1 MKYLTFLVFI
11 SLISTSSFADE
22 IMNCKIN
29 ENFTSSYKL
38 EENLFSD
45 NKIFKKLGTKWVEQC
60 PCHKVKNKT
69 VKCNQ
74 AENKKCIKNDFG
86 DFQVDENVESLII
99 VIDFET
105 QLLKLQENYFAKTIE
120 LKCNLVKS

>member
-1 MKYLTFLVFI
+1 MKYLTFLIFI

-29 ENFTSSYKL
+29 ENSISSYKL
-38 EENLFSD
+38 EENLFSN
-45 NKIFKKLGTKWVEQC
+45 NKIFLKSGTKWVEQC

-86 DFQVDENVESLII
+86 DFQVDENVQSLII
-99 VIDFET
+99 VIDFEI
-105 QLLKLQENYFAKTIE
+105 QLLKLQKNVFTEKIE
-120 LKCNLVKS
+120 LKCNLVK